1 MNLYFSPGSP
11 YARIVRI
18 ALMEKHLTAQITE
31 RQVDPWSDDDD
42 LGAHNP
48 MMRVPTLVTEDG
60 ACLTESLLIV
70 HYLEDRFPETR
81 LVPPERREETL
92 ALAGLGMGL
101 IDSGVQTFQIRR
113 FLSTGDSPGKLELR
127 RLAALRRG
135 LSALDS
141 RVPAAAGEVVDLG
154 CITVGTALA
163 WLAFRIP
170 DLEWAAE
177 YPALASWLADLN
189 LRPSFRMTTPE

>member
-1 MNLYFSPGSP
+1 MNLYFSQGSP

-31 RQVDPWSDDDD
+31 RQVDPWSDDAD

-60 ACLTESLLIV
+60 ACLTESLLII
-70 HYLEDRFPETR
+70 HYLEARFPETP
-81 LVPPERREETL
+81 LVPADRREETL
-92 ALAGLGMGL
+92 SLAGRGMGL
-101 IDSGVQTFQIRR
+101 IDAGVQTFQIRR
-113 FLSTGDSPGKLELR
+113 FLKTDDAPGKLESR

-135 LSALDS
+135 LSSLEN

-154 CITVGTALA
+154 CITVGSALA
-163 WLAFRIP
+163 WLDLRLP
-170 DLEWAAE
+170 DLALTNE

-189 LRPSFRMTTPE
+189 LRPSFRMTAPG